1 MVKFEGKWKYQSY
14 RPDPGSFAADRE
26 HPPKLEPWSP
36 PGVVT
41 IDEGG
46 TTGELE
52 FTVPTGP
59 PPKLTLQIQ
68 VTEGSPGRLSVSAAM
83 KLPGGKQFTNEL
95 QGWFVPAKL
104 GKEVGEDNPLV
115 VRGSIVQT
123 SADIAAPKDAQPM
136 FTTGFFVLEPLQ

>member
-14 RPDPGSFAADRE
+14 RPDPGSVDADRKE
-26 HPPKLEPWSP
+26 ILTFKAWSP

-46 TTGELE
+46 TTGTLE

-68 VTEGSPGRLSVSAAM
+68 VTEGSPGSLSVSATM
-83 KLPGGKQFTNEL
+83 KLPGDKQFTNEL

-104 GKEVGEDNPLV
+104 GQEVGEDNPLV
-115 VRGSIVQT
+115 VRGTIVQT
-123 SADIAAPKDAQPM
+123 SADIASNPQPV
-136 FTTGFFVLEPLQ
+136 FTTGFFSLEPLQ